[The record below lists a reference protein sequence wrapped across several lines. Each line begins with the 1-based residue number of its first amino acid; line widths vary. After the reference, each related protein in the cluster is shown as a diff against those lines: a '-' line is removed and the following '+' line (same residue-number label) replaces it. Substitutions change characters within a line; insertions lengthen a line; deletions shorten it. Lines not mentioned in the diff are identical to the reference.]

1 MKEYLKLPL
10 RFDQF
15 FDKKK
20 LPSCGLMDSIF
31 RNLHLIITTVPG
43 ENKTDA
49 AYGSSFWETDYD
61 IHLDND
67 SRKELIAG
75 NLKKQIGLYEK
86 RITNVEIS
94 VEVKLAVLK
103 TADADLPRRKIEVTV
118 NGQIRKTLETF
129 RFQTGLFIGPL
140 TLD

>member
-15 FDKKK
+15 FEKKK
-20 LPSCGLMDSIF
+20 LPSCGLIDSIY

-49 AYGSSFWETDYD
+49 AYGSAFWETDYD

-67 SRKELIAG
+67 SRKELIVG
-75 NLKKQIGLYEK
+75 HLKKQIARYEK
-86 RITNVEIS
+86 RITNVMVN
-94 VEVKLAVLK
+94 VEVRLAVLK
-103 TADADLPRRKIEVTV
+103 TPGADLPRRKIEVTIS
-118 NGQIRKTLETF
+118 GQVRKTLEPF

>member
-20 LPSCGLMDSIF
+20 LPSCGLADSIY
-31 RNLHLIITTVPG
+31 RNLHLLITTVPG
-43 ENKTDA
+43 ENKNDET
-49 AYGSSFWETDYD
+49 YGASFWETDYD

-67 SRKELIAG
+67 SRKELIVG
-75 NLKKQIGLYEK
+75 NLKKQIALYEK
-86 RITNVEIS
+86 RIHNVE
-94 VEVKLAVLK
+94 VTVDVKLAVLK
-103 TADADLPRRKIEVTV
+103 TQSADLPRRKIEITV
-118 NGQIRKTLETF
+118 NGIIRKTLEPF

>member
-15 FDKKK
+15 FEKKK
-20 LPSCGLMDSIF
+20 LPSCGLVDSIY

-49 AYGSSFWETDYD
+49 AYGASFWETDYD

-75 NLKKQIGLYEK
+75 NLKKQIALYEN
-86 RITNVEIS
+86 RISNVD
-94 VEVKLAVLK
+94 VTVDVKLAILK
-103 TADADLPRRKIEVTV
+103 TQSTDLPRRKIEITIS
-118 NGQIRKTLETF
+118 GIIRKTLEPL

>member
-15 FDKKK
+15 FDRKK
-20 LPSCGLMDSIF
+20 LPSCGLVDSIY
-31 RNLHLIITTVPG
+31 RNLHLIITTAQG
-43 ENKTDA
+43 ENKTDT
-49 AYGSSFWETDYD
+49 AYGASFWETDYD

-67 SRKELIAG
+67 SRKELIVD
-75 NLKKQIGLYEK
+75 NLKKQIALYEK
-86 RITNVEIS
+86 RLSHVDVN

-103 TADADLPRRKIEVTV
+103 TQSADLPRRKIEITV
-118 NGQIRKTLETF
+118 SGQIQKTLEPF

>member
-15 FDKKK
+15 FEKKK
-20 LPSCGLMDSIF
+20 LPSCGLTDSIY

-49 AYGSSFWETDYD
+49 AYGASFWETDYD

-67 SRKELIAG
+67 SRKELIVG
-75 NLKKQIGLYEK
+75 NLKKQITLYEN
-86 RITNVEIS
+86 RISNVEIT
-94 VEVKLAVLK
+94 VDVKLAILK
-103 TADADLPRRKIEVTV
+103 TQSADLPRRKIEITV
-118 NGQIRKTLETF
+118 SGIIRKTLEPF